1 MGARVPSLIIIFN
14 EPKER
19 NQTTLL
25 KIRNKNESNAVHFI
39 LEIDEIDVSIFETDS
54 EKKKTAVELKD
65 PPSQKDDG
73 ISGKRVNSATTLL
86 SRHLR

>member
-1 MGARVPSLIIIFN
+1 MGARLIIIFN

-39 LEIDEIDVSIFETDS
+39 LEIDAIDVSIFETDL
-54 EKKKTAVELKD
+54 EKKKKTAVELKD